1 MKIYTIGFTKKSA
14 EEFFE
19 ILEHNKI
26 KIILDIRLNNTSQ
39 LSGFAKGKDLKFF
52 LKRILDIF
60 YIHDLNLAP
69 TKDILFRYKKNM
81 ISWESY
87 ESEFL
92 DLLNE
97 RNIREYIKAK
107 YIKNLDGLCLLCSE
121 HEASKCHR
129 RLVAEFIKNEFVDM
143 DIEIVHL

>member
-107 YIKNLDGLCLLCSE
+107 YIKNIWFRG
-121 HEASKCHR
+121 K
-129 RLVAEFIKNEFVDM
+129 VINQIF
-143 DIEIVHL
+143 